1 MSDQDHIPHNLAKL
15 VVDDLINRF
24 GSLSHPK
31 VQEELQERYGK
42 MYAFINY
49 LHGVDPAEARVIAR
63 REEII
68 RDLVG
73 SDE

>member
-24 GSLSHPK
+24 GSLYHPK
-31 VQEELQERYGK
+31 VQEELQERQGR
-42 MYAFINY
+42 MSAFINY
-49 LHGVDPAEARVIAR
+49 LHGVDPVEARVIAR

-68 RDLVG
+68 KDLIG
-73 SDE
+73 SDN